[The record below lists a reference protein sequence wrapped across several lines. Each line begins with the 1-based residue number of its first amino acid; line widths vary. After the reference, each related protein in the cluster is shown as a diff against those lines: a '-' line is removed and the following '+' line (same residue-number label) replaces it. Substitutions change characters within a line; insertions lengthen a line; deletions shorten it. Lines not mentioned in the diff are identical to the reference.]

1 MARTPRSTS
10 LIQQAQSTLS
20 GRTKAAL
27 VAIGLVLAGTMLGFA
42 LARHGGAPFGMRDGR
57 LGGMGDHQMGEVRP
71 GDAPDGN
78 HRPGEFSDA
87 VSGVISSRDGDHF
100 VYTADNGTSAS
111 VEVLP
116 VTGLFTLSTADAS
129 MITAGANVYL
139 VGTPE
144 AISSLTIAAA
154 DLLVGAHQ
162 HIGMPA
168 VVKLVSGTSVTLTAE
183 TRSGSREITVSLSG
197 TIVVRELAAGTLADL
212 TDNAAVL
219 VDYAPDGITVESVI
233 VNKL

>member
-20 GRTKAAL
+20 GRTKMAL
-27 VAIGLVLAGTMLGFA
+27 VAVGLLLAGTMLGFA
-42 LARHGGAPFGMRDGR
+42 LARHGGAPFGMRDGMH
-57 LGGMGDHQMGEVRP
+57 GGMGDHQMGDVRP
-71 GDAPDGN
+71 GDAPDG
-78 HRPGEFSDA
+78 HRGPGGFANA
-87 VSGVISSRDGDHF
+87 VNGVISSRDGDHF

-116 VTGLFTLSTADAS
+116 ATGLFTLSTVDAS
-129 MITAGANVYL
+129 AITVGANVYL
-139 VGTPE
+139 VGTPD

-168 VVKLVSGTSVTLTAE
+168 VVKSVSGTSVTLTAE

-197 TIVVRELAAGTLADL
+197 TTVVRELSAGTLADL
-212 TDNAAVL
+212 TDNAAVS
-219 VDYAPDGITVESVI
+219 VDYAPDGVTVESVTI
-233 VNKL
+233 NK

>member
-1 MARTPRSTS
+1 MARTPGSTS

-20 GRTKAAL
+20 GRTKMAL
-27 VAIGLVLAGTMLGFA
+27 VAVGLLLAGTMLGFA
-42 LARHGGAPFGMRDGR
+42 LARHGGAPFGMRDGMH
-57 LGGMGDHQMGEVRP
+57 GGMGDHQMGDVRP
-71 GDAPDGN
+71 GDAPDG
-78 HRPGEFSDA
+78 HRGPGGFTNA
-87 VSGVISSRDGDHF
+87 VNGVISSRDGDHF

-116 VTGLFTLSTADAS
+116 ATGLFTLSTVDAS
-129 MITAGANVYL
+129 AITVGANVYL
-139 VGTPE
+139 VGTRD

-168 VVKLVSGTSVTLTAE
+168 VVKSVSGTSVTLTAE

-197 TIVVRELAAGTLADL
+197 TTVVRELSTGTLADL
-212 TDNAAVL
+212 TDNAAVS
-219 VDYAPDGITVESVI
+219 VDYAPDGVTVESVTI
-233 VNKL
+233 NK